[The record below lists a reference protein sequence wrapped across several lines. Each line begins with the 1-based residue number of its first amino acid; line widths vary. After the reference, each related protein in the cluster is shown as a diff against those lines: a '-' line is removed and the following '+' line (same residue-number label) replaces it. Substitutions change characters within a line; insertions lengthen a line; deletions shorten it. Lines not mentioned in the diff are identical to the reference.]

1 MNKPKRFFY
10 DNAHVKVGDVFYCS
24 WGYEQTN
31 IDYYKVIDKIGKGS
45 VKIAP
50 VENKIVHE
58 QSSKTTDAV
67 VPYLAGDLSGRGFT
81 ARVKYVCWDDF
92 KQPRIKL
99 SSYQSLFLWDGVPK
113 HQTNAWYG
121 H

>member
-67 VPYLAGDLSGRGFT
+67 VPYLAGDLSGRAFT